1 MGRLKPVLQFWI
13 LCNYIIMTMAGTYS
27 MSITHICLVL
37 SHLSLCYITSS
48 VPLPNLSL
56 TFVILYLESY
66 CASHILH
73 LFLSNILL
81 LHCTVSSS
89 SYPPSC
95 LPSAKVLD
103 AEAGDIALL
112 HPTYHCFTLPHW
124 NRCCTSLHSM
134 FVSSVLSVS
143 DISPQLLQEIS
154 IILHHVLDGQWSNN
168 ILLQAPIL

>member
-1 MGRLKPVLQFWI
+1 
-13 LCNYIIMTMAGTYS
+13 

-37 SHLSLCYITSS
+37 SHLSLLCYITSS

-56 TFVILYLESY
+56 TFVILYLECY
-66 CASHILH
+66 CASRILH

-81 LHCTVSSS
+81 LHCTVS
-89 SYPPSC
+89 YPPSC
-95 LPSAKVLD
+95 YTALYPAHLILPAVSPLRRYWTLRLEISPCYTQHTIATRCHTGID
-103 AEAGDIALL
+103 A
-112 HPTYHCFTLPHW
+112 
-124 NRCCTSLHSM
+124 TSLHSM

>member
-1 MGRLKPVLQFWI
+1 
-13 LCNYIIMTMAGTYS
+13 MTMAGTYS

-37 SHLSLCYITSS
+37 SHLSLLCYITSS

-56 TFVILYLESY
+56 TFVILYLECY
-66 CASHILH
+66 CASRILH

-81 LHCTVSSS
+81 LHCTAHLILPAVSPLRRYWTLRLEISPCYTQHTIAS
-89 SYPPSC
+89 HC
-95 LPSAKVLD
+95 HTGID
-103 AEAGDIALL
+103 A
-112 HPTYHCFTLPHW
+112 
-124 NRCCTSLHSM
+124 TSLHSM

-168 ILLQAPIL
+168 ILLQDPNL

>member
-1 MGRLKPVLQFWI
+1 
-13 LCNYIIMTMAGTYS
+13 
-27 MSITHICLVL
+27 MSCLEPPE
-37 SHLSLCYITSS
+37 LCYITSS

-66 CASHILH
+66 CASRILH
-73 LFLSNILL
+73 LFLSNILLLHCTVDCIQLILSSQL

-112 HPTYHCFTLPHW
+112 HPTYHCYTLPHW
-124 NRCCTSLHSM
+124 NRCYIT
-134 FVSSVLSVS
+134 
-143 DISPQLLQEIS
+143 PQHVC
-154 IILHHVLDGQWSNN
+154 ILCPKRIRHQPTAATRDQHHTPPCVRWTVEQ
-168 ILLQAPIL
+168 

>member
-1 MGRLKPVLQFWI
+1 MGRLKPVLKLWI
-13 LCNYIIMTMAGTYS
+13 LCNDIIMIMAGTYS

-37 SHLSLCYITSS
+37 SHLSLLCYITSS

-56 TFVILYLESY
+56 TFVTLYLESY
-66 CASHILH
+66 CASRILH
-73 LFLSNILL
+73 LFLCNILL
-81 LHCTVSSS
+81 LHCTVPSS

-124 NRCCTSLHSM
+124 NRCYIT
-134 FVSSVLSVS
+134 
-143 DISPQLLQEIS
+143 PQHVC
-154 IILHHVLDGQWSNN
+154 ILCSKRIRHQPTVATRDQHHTPPCVRWTLEQ
-168 ILLQAPIL
+168 

>member
-1 MGRLKPVLQFWI
+1 MPLASY
-13 LCNYIIMTMAGTYS
+13 CTYS
-27 MSITHICLVL
+27 
-37 SHLSLCYITSS
+37 
-48 VPLPNLSL
+48 
-56 TFVILYLESY
+56 
-66 CASHILH
+66 ILH

-103 AEAGDIALL
+103 TSPMPLRLEISPCYTQHTIA
-112 HPTYHCFTLPHW
+112 THCHTGIDA
-124 NRCCTSLHSM
+124 TSLHSM

-154 IILHHVLDGQWSNN
+154 IILHHVLDGHWSNV
-168 ILLQAPIL
+168 LLQAPILWHISVIINLYTYVHITSRILSWQYLDFTGKMTLVQLRKALIFCWKANTSRR

>member
-13 LCNYIIMTMAGTYS
+13 LCNDIIMTMAGTYS

-37 SHLSLCYITSS
+37 SHLSLLCYITSS

-66 CASHILH
+66 CASRILH

-95 LPSAKVLD
+95 LPSTKVLD
-103 AEAGDIALL
+103 TSPLRLEISPCYTQHTIA
-112 HPTYHCFTLPHW
+112 THCHTGIDA
-124 NRCCTSLHSM
+124 TSLHSM

-143 DISPQLLQEIS
+143 DISPLQPTAATRDQ
-154 IILHHVLDGQWSNN
+154 HHTPPCVRWTVEQ
-168 ILLQAPIL
+168 